1 MSVERR
7 QIPAITG
14 VGAALPD
21 RVVTTADVQDLFKD
35 PKQKR
40 EVGIIAQMIKVKE
53 RHWVTVGEQ
62 ASSDLG
68 AIALKKAVDMAGINL
83 SDITTVMF
91 ATSTPDYMGV
101 PTSSILQAKL
111 GLPET
116 TRCVEMGNNACVG
129 LLQALR
135 STFSDVSNPL
145 YGSPGPQAV
154 LGVEVLS
161 GSLPKAGTDIAT
173 MFADGGAALI
183 VDMVTPD
190 DGAPTRMGFAFGTD
204 GKHAE
209 SLFVRGGGSKNFTTP
224 ETVAKNMHVIE
235 MDPKVIGEQAVRR
248 MVEMATLAMER
259 AGITPQNSIL
269 IPHQANGRIMQK
281 VANQLEFPQDQV
293 ISTID
298 HTGNTS
304 AASTGIALFEA
315 VNNRIVNRNDYVVLV
330 AFGAGLTFGALAIP
344 MVGLPKRYNRS
355 FPHKIGLNNTI

>member
-1 MSVERR
+1 MPVERR
-7 QIPAITG
+7 QAIPAITG
-14 VGAALPD
+14 VGAALPE
-21 RVVTTADVQDLFKD
+21 RVVTTSDVQDLFTD
-35 PKQKR
+35 PKKKR

-53 RHWVTVGEQ
+53 RHWVRVGEQ

-68 AIALKKAVDMAGINL
+68 VIALKRAVDMAEINL
-83 SDITTVMF
+83 SAITTLMF
-91 ATSTPDYMGV
+91 ATSTQDYMGV
-101 PTSSILQAKL
+101 PTPAILQAKL

-135 STFSDVSNPL
+135 TTFADVSNPD

-173 MFADGGAALI
+173 MFADGGSALI

-190 DGAPTRMGFAFGTD
+190 DGAPTKMGFAFGTD
-204 GKHAE
+204 GQYAE
-209 SLFVRGGGSKNFTTP
+209 SLLVRGGGSRHFTTP
-224 ETVAKNMHVIE
+224 ETVAENMHVIE

-248 MVEMATLAMER
+248 MVEMANLAMER
-259 AGITPQNSIL
+259 AGVTPQNSIL

-281 VANQLEFPQDQV
+281 VANQLEFPQEQV
-293 ISTID
+293 VTTID

-315 VNNRIVNRNDYVVLV
+315 VNNGIVNRNDYVVMV
-330 AFGAGLTFGALAIP
+330 AFGAGLTFGALVFP
-344 MVGLPKRYNRS
+344 MAGLPARK
-355 FPHKIGLNNTI
+355 